1 MCINFLEVALVPR
14 SDLAKRPQ
22 TQAVCPQSWS
32 HMIKMTV
39 LEQKPPSC
47 CFRPFLKQIRINCPT
62 DLSGPQ
68 LLIGR
73 WLLNWR
79 AVSSLAVPH
88 CAQSQK
94 SKPVIILADSP
105 NDVFQGPG
113 ERGTRNMGLPC
124 ETCFG
129 SSTSKGFLF
138 SKFGLIPQRQTP
150 RLTAKF
156 QKVPK
161 QTIRKKEKSQVTSHL
176 EGSLIIKCVKLS
188 FKCEGSYG
196 LFPRTLWK
204 VLTSYRYMK
213 FMNVHTPGLYVIS

>member
-1 MCINFLEVALVPR
+1 
-14 SDLAKRPQ
+14 
-22 TQAVCPQSWS
+22 
-32 HMIKMTV
+32 MTV
-39 LEQKPPSC
+39 LEQKPPPC
-47 CFRPFLKQIRINCPT
+47 CVRPFLKQIQIDCPT
-62 DLSGPQ
+62 DPGVSSC
-68 LLIGR
+68 LLEDD
-73 WLLNWR
+73 WR
-79 AVSSLAVPH
+79 AVSSLAVSH
-88 CAQSQK
+88 CPQSQK
-94 SKPVIILADSP
+94 SKPVIILTDSP
-105 NDVFQGPG
+105 DDVVRGPG
-113 ERGTRNMGLPC
+113 EWGTRNMVSRVRGASARAQARAFYSP
-124 ETCFG
+124 EFG
-129 SSTSKGFLF
+129 F
-138 SKFGLIPQRQTP
+138 IPQRQTP